1 MRIELWSDIACPHCY
16 VTHEHLYQA
25 VAHLSFRQHIK
36 IIHRSYQLN
45 PHAPVTQS
53 MNAYENLSQ
62 KRGISIHEARKNYDE
77 LCLKI
82 HEISG
87 MHYRYDIMQL
97 TNTMMA
103 HRLAKWARLF
113 HKEREVHSRF
123 YRAFFIEGKH
133 LGSIETLVEIM
144 AEIGFDPQEVR
155 CFLSTSQLQDL
166 VKAEHSEAKFERQ
179 VRGVPYLL
187 INGKYEIYGALSV
200 AELQSKLRSI
210 WNEEQQP
217 NVFADAS
224 IGECCEDEE
233 CTKT

>member
-1 MRIELWSDIACPHCY
+1 MRIELWSDIACPHFY

-25 VAHLSFRQHIK
+25 VAQLSFRHHIK
-36 IIHRSYQLN
+36 IIHRAYQLS
-45 PHAPVTQS
+45 PHAPLTHVL
-53 MNAYENLSQ
+53 NAYENLSQ
-62 KRGISIHEARKNYDE
+62 KRGISIDEARQNYDE
-77 LCLKI
+77 LCRKI
-82 HEISG
+82 NLLSG
-87 MHYRYDIMQL
+87 MNYRYDIMQL

-123 YRAFFIEGKH
+123 YRAFFIEGQH
-133 LGSIETLVEIM
+133 LGSIDTLVRLM

-155 CFLSTSQLQDL
+155 CFLSTTQLQDL
-166 VKAEHSEAKFERQ
+166 VKAEYNEAKFERH

-187 INGKYEIYGALSV
+187 INGKHEIYGAVPV
-200 AELQSKLRSI
+200 AQLQDKLRSL
-210 WNEEQQP
+210 WYEEQQP

-224 IGECCEDEE
+224 NGECCEDEE